1 MKDEYYMNA
10 NLLIIDDDL
19 DLAELL
25 SEYLE
30 SENFSCSHADN
41 GLLGIEQLQQ
51 HPFDLVLLD
60 VMMPGMD
67 GFETLKVLRQT
78 HNLPVIMLTARG
90 DDYDKIL
97 GLELGAD
104 DYLPKP
110 FNHRELL
117 ARIKAILRRSND
129 QAETKKVST
138 RAGNLV
144 LDPNTHSVHLNG
156 QPIELTGTEYQF
168 LQYLIEHLG
177 QLVSKEVLSE
187 KILGRR
193 LMQYDRSID
202 MHMSN
207 LRKKLRDEPSVNIKT
222 VRGAGYRLISETQ

>member
-1 MKDEYYMNA
+1 MNA

-19 DLAELL
+19 ELAELL
-25 SEYLE
+25 TEYLE
-30 SENFSCSHADN
+30 SENYHCIHSEN
-41 GLLGIEQLQQ
+41 GLAGIEQLTQ

-60 VMMPGMD
+60 VMMPGID
-67 GFETLKVLRQT
+67 GFETLQRLRKN

-97 GLELGAD
+97 GLEMGAD

-129 QAETKKVST
+129 NAPTENNNC

-144 LDPNTHSVHLNG
+144 LDHNSHTVHLNG
-156 QPIELTGTEYQF
+156 EPIELTGTEYQF

-177 QLVSKEVLSE
+177 QLVSKETLSE

-202 MHMSN
+202 MHVSN
-207 LRKKLRDEPSVNIKT
+207 LRKKLKEDPSIQIKT
-222 VRGAGYRLISETQ
+222 IRGAGYRLISEL